1 MVELVYALVQVV
13 HNLGAAVLVAC
24 PAAALAWQ
32 GRSAAVER
40 RLAWTLLAVWGLQA
54 ASGAGFAAT
63 SYGFKGQL
71 PEVAGAA
78 LAALAIKVAATVAG
92 LGVAALQ
99 LRRDRRPATASWI
112 AGMTLAL
119 VAVTAAAFLRWYL

>member
-13 HNLGAAVLVAC
+13 HNLGAAVLVAG

-40 RLAWTLLAVWGLQA
+40 RLAWTLLAVWSLQA

-99 LRRDRRPATASWI
+99 LRRDRRPGTASWI